1 MIDIDKWEEIWMTIM
16 KHKLRTAL
24 TSFGVFWGIF
34 MLVVLLGAGNG
45 LRNGVMQNFDIAK
58 NAVFVWTEETS
69 IAYAGFQPGR
79 NVNLTN
85 DDFEIIKRIKEVRVV
100 SPRTQIGGRFSGG
113 QFGLKRGNREVAYT
127 IMGDYPQYREIKPVK
142 INQGRFINE
151 IDIVE
156 KRKVIIIGERVKNDL
171 FETDEDPI
179 GEYISIA
186 GTPFKV
192 VGIVGTKLSGE
203 EAMQDLQSVY
213 IPNTTLQQAF
223 NWGNNIGWFGLVPSA
238 GTSGAAL
245 EEIIKTDIKQRHKIA
260 PEDRSALGSFNVEE
274 EFQEMQGLFAG
285 IAAFSWL
292 VAVGTIIAG
301 MVGVGNIM
309 LIIVR
314 ERVKEIGIR
323 KALGARPWSIISMI
337 VQESL
342 VISGF
347 SGYLGLV
354 FGVLTIEGISYALV
368 ELGIESDFFSR
379 PEIDF
384 SIAVSAIVVLLVSG
398 VIAGLIPGI
407 KAANVDPVIALRDE

>member
-1 MIDIDKWEEIWMTIM
+1 MIDIDKWEEIWMTIK

-79 NVNLTN
+79 SIDLTN
-85 DDFEIIKRIKEVRVV
+85 DDFEIIKRIKEVKYA
-100 SPRTQIGGRFSGG
+100 SPRTQIGGRFSGTEYR
-113 QFGLKRGNREVAYT
+113 LKRGNNEVAYT
-127 IMGDYPQYREIKPVK
+127 IMGDYPQYQEIKPMQ

-151 IDIVE
+151 IDIAE
-156 KRKVIIIGERVKNDL
+156 KRKVIIIGERVKADL
-171 FETDEDPI
+171 FEPQEDPI
-179 GEYISIA
+179 GEYITIG

-192 VGIVGTKLSGE
+192 VGIVGTKLTGE
-203 EAMQDLQSVY
+203 DAMEDLQAVY

-223 NWGNNIGWFGLVPSA
+223 NWGNFIGWFGLVPNE
-238 GTSGAAL
+238 GTSGIEL
-245 EEIIKTDIKQRHKIA
+245 EEIVKADIKKRHKIS
-260 PEDRSALGSFNVEE
+260 PDDRSALGSFNVEE
-274 EFQEMQGLFAG
+274 EFKEMQGLFAG

-292 VAVGTIIAG
+292 VAVGTIVAG

-309 LIIVR
+309 LIIVK

-323 KALGARPWSIISMI
+323 KSLGAKPWSIISMI

-354 FGVLTIEGISYALV
+354 FGVFTIEGISYALV

-384 SIAVSAIVVLLVSG
+384 NIAVSAIVVLLISG

-407 KAANVDPVIALRDE
+407 KAAKVDPVIALRDE